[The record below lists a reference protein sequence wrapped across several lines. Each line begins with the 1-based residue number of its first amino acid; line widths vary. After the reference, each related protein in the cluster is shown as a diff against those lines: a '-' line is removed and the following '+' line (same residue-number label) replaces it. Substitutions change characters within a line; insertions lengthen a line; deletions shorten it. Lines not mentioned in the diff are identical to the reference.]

1 MSGKGTGASVA
12 VVPQSTAASPELETA
27 PNLTSAG
34 ITREAGV
41 IASPSPSE
49 QAPHADAA
57 QTKEIAAL
65 EAAQRR
71 RSRGKLARLLSEIW
85 SFRLSYL
92 FVAPFMLCFAAFIVV
107 PVGAAIVLSFTYFN
121 AIGRP
126 RFIGWQNFQ
135 YLISQDLL
143 FLKYALPNTF
153 KFAIIVGPGGYIA
166 AFLLAWLISQLPG
179 KLRKWFALAMYT
191 PSLTIGIA
199 MSIVWLPMLTGDR
212 IGYLNSVLLRL
223 GLIDVPKLWVTDPSY
238 LMNSMIVVTLWS
250 SMGVGFLAM
259 LAGILNVN
267 RDYYEAAKIDGMK
280 SRLQEIWYITIPSM
294 KPQMLFGA
302 VMAIVTTFKTGAIGV
317 ELSGVNPT
325 PGYAGHLII
334 NHIDDFGFIRFE
346 MGYAAAISVFLL
358 LLMYASNK
366 LSWSLFGSKGD
377 E

>member
-1 MSGKGTGASVA
+1 MSSKTGAGG
-12 VVPQSTAASPELETA
+12 TAALRESRSELGR
-27 PNLTSAG
+27 P
-34 ITREAGV
+34 V
-41 IASPSPSE
+41 SPSE
-49 QAPHADAA
+49 AVSVSV
-57 QTKEIAAL
+57 
-65 EAAQRR
+65 
-71 RSRGKLARLLSEIW
+71 RSPGRFRTLLNEVW
-85 SFRLSYL
+85 SYRLSYL
-92 FVAPFMLCFAAFIVV
+92 FIAPFMLCFVAFIVV
-107 PVGAAIVLSFTYFN
+107 PVLAAVALSFTYFN
-121 AIGRP
+121 AIESP

-143 FLKYALPNTF
+143 FLKHALPNTF

-166 AFLLAWLISQLPG
+166 AFLLAWLISQLPAVT
-179 KLRKWFALAMYT
+179 RKWFALAMYT

-199 MSIVWLPMLTGDR
+199 MSIVWLPLLTGDR

-223 GLIDVPKLWVTDPSY
+223 GWIDTPQLWVTDPGY
-238 LMNSMIVVTLWS
+238 LMNAMIGVTLWS

-267 RDYYEAAKIDGMK
+267 KDYYEAARIDGMK

-325 PGYAGHLII
+325 PAYSGHLII

-366 LSWSLFGSKGD
+366 LSWGLFGSKGD

>member
-12 VVPQSTAASPELETA
+12 VVPQSTAASPELE
-27 PNLTSAG
+27 N
-34 ITREAGV
+34 TRAEASVEIAHDAGV
-41 IASPSPSE
+41 TALPSPASPA
-49 QAPHADAA
+49 QAPHVGAA
-57 QTKEIAAL
+57 QARAFAAL
-65 EAAQRR
+65 EAAQQRR
-71 RSRGKLARLLSEIW
+71 NRGRFARLLAEIW

-92 FVAPFMLCFAAFIVV
+92 FVAPFMLCFAAFILV

-166 AFLLAWLISQLPG
+166 AFL
-179 KLRKWFALAMYT
+179 
-191 PSLTIGIA
+191 
-199 MSIVWLPMLTGDR
+199 
-212 IGYLNSVLLRL
+212 
-223 GLIDVPKLWVTDPSY
+223 
-238 LMNSMIVVTLWS
+238 S

>member
-1 MSGKGTGASVA
+1 MSNKLGSGGIA
-12 VVPQSTAASPELETA
+12 VRGQSKLGVQETDIPAAELGRERVRARSRVTAL
-27 PNLTSAG
+27 L
-34 ITREAGV
+34 
-41 IASPSPSE
+41 
-49 QAPHADAA
+49 
-57 QTKEIAAL
+57 KEIW
-65 EAAQRR
+65 RY
-71 RSRGKLARLLSEIW
+71 
-85 SFRLSYL
+85 RLSYL
-92 FVAPFMLCFAAFIVV
+92 FISPFLLCFIAFIVI
-107 PVGAAIVLSFTYFN
+107 PVVAAVALSFTYFN
-121 AIGRP
+121 AIERP

-179 KLRKWFALAMYT
+179 KLQKWFSLAMYT

-199 MSIVWLPMLTGDR
+199 MSIVWLPLLTGDR
-212 IGYLNSVLLRL
+212 IGYLNSILLRL
-223 GLIDVPKLWVTDPSY
+223 GWIEVPQLWVTDPAY
-238 LMNSMIVVTLWS
+238 LMNAMIGVTLWS

-267 RDYYEAAKIDGMK
+267 KDYYEAARIDGMK

-325 PGYAGHLII
+325 PAYSGHLII

-358 LLMYASNK
+358 ILMYVSNK
-366 LSWSLFGSKGD
+366 LSWGLFGSKGD